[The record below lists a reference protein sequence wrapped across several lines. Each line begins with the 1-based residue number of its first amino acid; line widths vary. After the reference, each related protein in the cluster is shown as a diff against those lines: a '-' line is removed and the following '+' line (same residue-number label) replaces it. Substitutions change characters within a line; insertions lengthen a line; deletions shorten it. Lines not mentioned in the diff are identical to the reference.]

1 MHIEISHY
9 WLNDYA
15 SNIGFGIF
23 HSGIE
28 VYGVEYAYGGHPY
41 AFSGVF
47 ENSPQDAEELGENFK
62 FRQCI
67 VIGETAF
74 SASAVRELIKSL
86 GQEYRGDRYHLISRN
101 CNHFSAVL
109 AKALTGNDIPTWINR
124 LANLSG
130 SIPFLERCLP
140 QEWLTPVALQ
150 QSLDD
155 QRSSD
160 RTRSAVNDSHKRLSI
175 DSAEDA
181 LDVKLN
187 GMQCIVIGE
196 TAFSASAVRELIKS
210 LGQEYRG
217 DRYHLISRNCNHFS
231 AVLAKALT
239 GNDIPT
245 WINRLANLSGSIPF
259 LERCLPQEWLTPV
272 ALQQSLDDQR
282 SSDRT
287 RSAVNDSHKRLSID
301 SAEDALDVKL
311 NGIFSSH
318 SGIRPWD
325 LRAVITPHHFHLV
338 PTVATGRLH
347 QYNGYGHK
355 SSQQWLE
362 TFGPEE
368 AMFWAHLL
376 KLRIQCQ
383 TPQR

>member
-1 MHIEISHY
+1 MSRVPVRLNVYDMY

-86 GQEYRGDRYHLISRN
+86 GHEYRGDRYHLISRN

-109 AKALTGNDIPTWINR
+109 AKALTGNDIPTWVNR

-155 QRSSD
+155 QRNAD
-160 RTRSAVNDSHKRLSI
+160 RPRPCGNDAHKRLSI

-181 LDVKLN
+181 LDAKLN
-187 GMQCIVIGE
+187 DSRATVVSARG
-196 TAFSASAVRELIKS
+196 FS
-210 LGQEYRG
+210 
-217 DRYHLISRNCNHFS
+217 
-231 AVLAKALT
+231 
-239 GNDIPT
+239 
-245 WINRLANLSGSIPF
+245 
-259 LERCLPQEWLTPV
+259 
-272 ALQQSLDDQR
+272 
-282 SSDRT
+282 
-287 RSAVNDSHKRLSID
+287 
-301 SAEDALDVKL
+301 
-311 NGIFSSH
+311 
-318 SGIRPWD
+318 
-325 LRAVITPHHFHLV
+325 
-338 PTVATGRLH
+338 
-347 QYNGYGHK
+347 GYGPK
-355 SSQQWLE
+355 LSQPWEEKFGLE
-362 TFGPEE
+362 ATVFLCLNFGCSAKPPRWRFVGAE
-368 AMFWAHLL
+368 
-376 KLRIQCQ
+376 
-383 TPQR
+383 

>member
-1 MHIEISHY
+1 MFVTLLCNGTAWSIGLKISTQLNLHVNRKARSCFALPRVVTVLQY

-67 VIGETAF
+67 VIGETTY

-150 QSLDD
+150 QSLDE
-155 QRSSD
+155 QRNAD
-160 RTRSAVNDSHKRLSI
+160 RSKAAGNDTHKRLSI

-181 LDVKLN
+181 LDAKLN
-187 GMQCIVIGE
+187 DSRATVV
-196 TAFSASAVRELIKS
+196 SARGFVCGDNSSTLSSGADSRNGSPPSIQRIWAQIKS
-210 LGQEYRG
+210 TMAG
-217 DRYHLISRNCNHFS
+217 D
-231 AVLAKALT
+231 
-239 GNDIPT
+239 
-245 WINRLANLSGSIPF
+245 
-259 LERCLPQEWLTPV
+259 
-272 ALQQSLDDQR
+272 
-282 SSDRT
+282 
-287 RSAVNDSHKRLSID
+287 
-301 SAEDALDVKL
+301 
-311 NGIFSSH
+311 
-318 SGIRPWD
+318 IRP
-325 LRAVITPHHFHLV
+325 
-338 PTVATGRLH
+338 
-347 QYNGYGHK
+347 
-355 SSQQWLE
+355 
-362 TFGPEE
+362 
-368 AMFWAHLL
+368 
-376 KLRIQCQ
+376 
-383 TPQR
+383 

>member
-1 MHIEISHY
+1 MNITDEVYCGDILAGDYPIHPSVRWLATMARVPVRLNVYDMY

-62 FRQCI
+62 FKQSI
-67 VIGETAF
+67 IIGETAIT
-74 SASAVRELIKSL
+74 AAGVRELIKSL

-150 QSLDD
+150 QSLED
-155 QRSSD
+155 QRNAEQSKQN
-160 RTRSAVNDSHKRLSI
+160 SAEAQKRLSI

-181 LDVKLN
+181 LDAKLN
-187 GMQCIVIGE
+187 DSRATVV
-196 TAFSASAVRELIKS
+196 SARGFTCNDNSSPPSSGIPSRSGSPPSIQRIWAQIKS
-210 LGQEYRG
+210 TMAG
-217 DRYHLISRNCNHFS
+217 D
-231 AVLAKALT
+231 
-239 GNDIPT
+239 
-245 WINRLANLSGSIPF
+245 
-259 LERCLPQEWLTPV
+259 
-272 ALQQSLDDQR
+272 
-282 SSDRT
+282 
-287 RSAVNDSHKRLSID
+287 
-301 SAEDALDVKL
+301 
-311 NGIFSSH
+311 
-318 SGIRPWD
+318 IRP
-325 LRAVITPHHFHLV
+325 
-338 PTVATGRLH
+338 
-347 QYNGYGHK
+347 
-355 SSQQWLE
+355 
-362 TFGPEE
+362 
-368 AMFWAHLL
+368 
-376 KLRIQCQ
+376 
-383 TPQR
+383 

>member
-1 MHIEISHY
+1 MY

-28 VYGVEYAYGGHPY
+28 VHGVEYAYGGHPY

-74 SASAVRELIKSL
+74 TAGAVRELIKSL

-150 QSLDD
+150 QSISE
-155 QRSSD
+155 QRSTD
-160 RTRSAVNDSHKRLSI
+160 VARYNGNGVGKRLSV

-181 LDVKLN
+181 LDAKLN
-187 GMQCIVIGE
+187 DSRATVVSARGFACVDSSSAPSSGGE
-196 TAFSASAVRELIKS
+196 SRSGSPPSIQRIWAQIKS
-210 LGQEYRG
+210 TVAG
-217 DRYHLISRNCNHFS
+217 D
-231 AVLAKALT
+231 
-239 GNDIPT
+239 
-245 WINRLANLSGSIPF
+245 
-259 LERCLPQEWLTPV
+259 
-272 ALQQSLDDQR
+272 
-282 SSDRT
+282 
-287 RSAVNDSHKRLSID
+287 
-301 SAEDALDVKL
+301 
-311 NGIFSSH
+311 
-318 SGIRPWD
+318 IRP
-325 LRAVITPHHFHLV
+325 
-338 PTVATGRLH
+338 
-347 QYNGYGHK
+347 
-355 SSQQWLE
+355 
-362 TFGPEE
+362 
-368 AMFWAHLL
+368 
-376 KLRIQCQ
+376 
-383 TPQR
+383 